1 MDRKNITLVSFGY
14 WDDGF
19 LQKIADYV
27 AGELFMKVQIREG
40 HMDVSDFYDAARR
53 QYNANDMLKQIEI
66 QYATDEAK
74 TIGLFNV
81 DLFIPIF
88 TYIFGQA
95 FLGGRSG
102 IASVFRLSNERYG
115 MEADEKLLLERAG
128 KEIVH
133 ELGHMYGLIH
143 CHDQDCVM
151 RSGSYVEDIDQKSGN
166 LCGECRMKLANS
178 LFYVTDNE

>member
-1 MDRKNITLVSFGY
+1 MDRQNITLVSFGY

-19 LQKIADYV
+19 LQKIADYI
-27 AGELFMKVQIREG
+27 AGEIFLNVQIREG

-53 QYNANDMLKQIEI
+53 QYNANDMLNQIEVH
-66 QYATDEAK
+66 YATDKAK

-115 MEADEKLLLERAG
+115 MEADEELLLERAG
-128 KEIVH
+128 KEVVH
-133 ELGHMYGLIH
+133 ELGHMFGLIH
-143 CHDQDCVM
+143 CYDKDCVM
-151 RSGSYVEDIDQKSGN
+151 RSGSYVEDIDQKRGKF
-166 LCGECRMKLANS
+166 CRDCRGKLS
-178 LFYVTDNE
+178 DLLVYLSDT